1 MFFIPVGEEQNVT
14 WSSCEDGHREHAQF
28 SLLAFQHAERALIS
42 LPDESVN
49 RCLPVSMT
57 VKASYQHQGGRLRS
71 SRERSTEDKKNP
83 LKLLKR
89 FGEAV
94 ALTRWEPRGELGIAW

>member
-1 MFFIPVGEEQNVT
+1 
-14 WSSCEDGHREHAQF
+14 
-28 SLLAFQHAERALIS
+28 
-42 LPDESVN
+42 
-49 RCLPVSMT
+49 MT
-57 VKASYQHQGGRLRS
+57 MKASYQHQGGRLERASALLRS